1 MHQIFGKK
9 MTTPPIPQSTIR
21 PAEDQKACPETHL
34 QKFLQDLPR
43 LLLINIICTLIVTYV
58 MRSNSSIFESWV
70 FSNCIGF
77 SCYALIRIIQ
87 HLFWRTRKP
96 QPVVFFLACLL
107 ITPLGFAAGA
117 TLAAAIFSYPLLSVF
132 SMQWTYFSSFIGLTM
147 VISLISV
154 WSFWNKAK
162 MAELAAQAEAE
173 KAKSAAIERQ
183 ALQAQLQMLQAQIE
197 PHMLFNTLANLQGLI
212 TLDPPRAQHMLSQ
225 LIVYLRNTLS
235 ASRAEHTTLQKEFA
249 LIEAYLELLAIRMGK
264 RLTYN
269 VELPAELRQQP
280 IPPMLLQP
288 LVENAIKHGIEPKID
303 GGTIDVTAED
313 DGHFLY
319 LRVSDTGLGLSWNDD
334 GLPTADST
342 TGLHLGNANIKER
355 LLVLFGPAATLTL
368 TANEPEGTRACISI
382 PHINPTS

>member
-1 MHQIFGKK
+1 
-9 MTTPPIPQSTIR
+9 MTTPSISPPENRQV
-21 PAEDQKACPETHL
+21 PDQKPCKETQL
-34 QKFLQDLPR
+34 RKLLQDLPR
-43 LLLINIICTLIVTYV
+43 LLLINAICTLIVTYV
-58 MRSNSSIFESWV
+58 MQTHSSLLHSWV

-77 SCYALIRIIQ
+77 SCYTLVRVIQ

-96 QPVVFFLACLL
+96 QPFFFFLVCLL
-107 ITPLGFAAGA
+107 ITPLGFVTGS

-132 SMQWTYFSSFIGLTM
+132 SMQWTYFSSFIGLTL

-154 WSFWNKAK
+154 WLFWNKAK
-162 MAELAAQAEAE
+162 MSELTAQAEAE

-212 TLDPPRAQHMLSQ
+212 ALDPPRAQHMLSQ

-235 ASRAEHTTLQKEFA
+235 ASRAEKTTLQQEFS

-264 RLTYN
+264 RLTYS
-269 VELPAELRQQP
+269 VRLPAELQQVT

-288 LVENAIKHGIEPKID
+288 LVENAIKHGIEPKIE

-313 DGHFLY
+313 DGHFLR
-319 LRVSDTGLGLSWNDD
+319 LQVSDTGLGLSFNDEN
-334 GLPTADST
+334 LQATSST

-355 LLVLFGPAATLTL
+355 LLALFGPTAKLTL
-368 TANEPEGTRACISI
+368 TANESEGTLACISI
-382 PHINPTS
+382 PHIRQTP